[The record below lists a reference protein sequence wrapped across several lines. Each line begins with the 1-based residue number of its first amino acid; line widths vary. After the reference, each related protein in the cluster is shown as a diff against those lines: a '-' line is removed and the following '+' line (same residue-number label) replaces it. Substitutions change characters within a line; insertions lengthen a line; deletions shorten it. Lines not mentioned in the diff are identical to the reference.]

1 MKKFILNLFVIAM
14 SVLLISGISTAEK
27 KFSFGYYYGI
37 NKNSVSVENEKNI
50 TIEGRYT
57 SEYGVGVQYIIRPYN
72 YKIGINLEVALR
84 DMKSAIRET
93 LQNSYIYYKDWW
105 SADFI
110 AISIIGKY
118 YPIRVTTIEDF
129 GIEPFL
135 GFGISPQISTGGS
148 EKSDNYNSSFTCL
161 VFGISIGIGA
171 KIELAKGFSIEPELR
186 CQLNLNSAI
195 ELTPT
200 FILGESNSIRYNNL
214 LILFPIKISP

>member
-84 DMKSAIRET
+84 YMKSAIRET
-93 LQNSYIYYKDWW
+93 LQNSYIYY
-105 SADFI
+105 
-110 AISIIGKY
+110 Y
-118 YPIRVTTIEDF
+118 YK
-129 GIEPFL
+129 
-135 GFGISPQISTGGS
+135 TGG
-148 EKSDNYNSSFTCL
+148 
-161 VFGISIGIGA
+161 
-171 KIELAKGFSIEPELR
+171 
-186 CQLNLNSAI
+186 Q
-195 ELTPT
+195 
-200 FILGESNSIRYNNL
+200 
-214 LILFPIKISP
+214 LIL